1 MSSAELLSRSGIL
14 PKLGGAGVDLV
25 GFSVSAAGFGS
36 HFCDLTGQDC
46 KRSCWKFVSSLVVLT
61 APTIVLGTQFEVPRY
76 VPKYMLT

>member
-46 KRSCWKFVSSLVVLT
+46 KHSCWKFVSSLVVLT
-61 APTIVLGTQFEVPRY
+61 APTTVLGTQFEVPR
-76 VPKYMLT
+76 